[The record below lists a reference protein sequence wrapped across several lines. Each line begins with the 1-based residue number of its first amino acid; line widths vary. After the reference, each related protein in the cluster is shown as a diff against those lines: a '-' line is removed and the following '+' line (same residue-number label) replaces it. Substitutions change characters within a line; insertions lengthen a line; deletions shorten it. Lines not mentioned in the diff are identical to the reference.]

1 MNGLILCNGAPPRRS
16 LLKKSRR
23 ACDLFIAADG
33 GANIAL
39 EYNMAPDLV
48 IGDLDSYEPRQDA
61 DFEVIH
67 DTGQE
72 SNDLEKALLLAL
84 EKGIKRAVVLGA
96 TGKRLD
102 HSLKN
107 LSVLKQFNTRFEEL
121 LFRDN
126 FGDTLLLPPRYQAR
140 LEVGTPVSL
149 FPLSGIV
156 RGILTHG
163 LKYPLRNEALI
174 NGQRDGS
181 SNEAVE
187 PEIHITHTEGDLILF
202 IAR

>member
-16 LLKKSRR
+16 LLSDARR
-23 ACDLFIAADG
+23 HADLFIAADG
-33 GANIAL
+33 GANIAIDYEIL
-39 EYNMAPDLV
+39 PDLV
-48 IGDLDSYEPRQDA
+48 VGDLDSYRPAGDPG
-61 DFEVIH
+61 FEVIH
-67 DTGQE
+67 EAGQE
-72 SNDLEKALLLAL
+72 SNDLEKALTLAV
-84 EKGIKRAVVLGA
+84 ERGVRRATVLGA

-126 FGDTLLLPPRYQAR
+126 FGDTLLLPRRYETR
-140 LEVGTPVSL
+140 LDIGTPVSL
-149 FPLSGIV
+149 FPLSGTV
-156 RGILTHG
+156 RGIRTQG
-163 LKYPLRNEALI
+163 LKYPLRDEPLI

-187 PEIHITHTEGDLILF
+187 PDIRIEHIEGDLILF